1 MKDLA
6 ERLGLLRSLFVA
18 VALITP
24 TMAVERPPNIVVI
37 VADDLGYECIGANG
51 GTSYRTPVL
60 DKLAERGVRFER
72 CYAQPLCTPTRVQ
85 LMTGQYNIRNY
96 TDFGAMDRNLR
107 TFANLFKEA
116 GFATGIAGKWQL
128 GREPALPET
137 FGFEEACLWQHLRRP
152 SRYRNPGLEI
162 NGREAN
168 YSNGEYGPDVINEY
182 ALDFMTRHRDRPFLL
197 YYPMVLTHSPFE
209 PTPDSPDY
217 GENTKGG
224 KRQTKDR
231 AGVHFAEMVAYMDKL
246 VGKVTARLE
255 ELGLSERT
263 LLLFTG
269 DNGTGRGLRSMM
281 GERTVMGGK
290 GTLTERGMRV
300 PLIVSWPGRVESGK
314 VCGDLIDSTDF
325 LPTICAAAGVTPEWP
340 VDGRSFLPQLRGE
353 KGNPRAWYYSWYA
366 PRGTFVGEFAA
377 TARYKLYRTGQFYDL
392 SSDPEETMAL
402 RIATLEGE
410 AADTVKLLQG
420 ALDQYKDARPAKLRM
435 NDQKRK
441 PAQAVDEE

>member
-6 ERLGLLRSLFVA
+6 ECIKLLRSLLMA

-24 TMAVERPPNIVVI
+24 AMAAERPPNIILI

-60 DKLAERGVRFER
+60 DKLAARGVRFER

-96 TDFGAMDRNLR
+96 TDFGTMEPSLR

-116 GFATGIAGKWQL
+116 RFATGIAGKWQL
-128 GREPALPET
+128 GRDRDLPKR

-162 NGREAN
+162 NGHEVN
-168 YSNGEYGPDVINEY
+168 YTNGEYGPDVINKY
-182 ALDFMTRHRDRPFLL
+182 AVDFITRHRDQPFLL
-197 YYPMVLTHSPFE
+197 YYPMVLTHSPYE
-209 PTPDSPDY
+209 ATPDSPDFE
-217 GENTKGG
+217 GAAKGG
-224 KRQTKDR
+224 RRRKDR
-231 AGVHFAEMVAYMDKL
+231 ADAHFAGMVAYMDKL
-246 VGKVTARLE
+246 VGKVTARLD

-269 DNGTGRGLRSMM
+269 DNGTGRGVRSMM
-281 GERTVMGGK
+281 GERVVMGGK
-290 GTLTERGMRV
+290 GTTTERGMRV
-300 PLIVSWPGRVESGK
+300 PLIVSWPGRIESGK
-314 VCGDLIDSTDF
+314 VCGDLVDSTDL
-325 LPTICAAAGVTPEWP
+325 LPTICAAAGLTPAWP
-340 VDGRSFLPQLRGE
+340 IDGRSFLPQLRGE

-366 PRGTFVGEFAA
+366 PRGILVGEFAA

-402 RIATLEGE
+402 AISTLEGE
-410 AADTVKLLQG
+410 AADTAKLLQD
-420 ALDQYKDARPAKLRM
+420 ALDQYKDARPASLRM
-435 NDQKRK
+435 NDQKPK
-441 PAQAVDEE
+441 PGKAVEEE